1 MQNTNTAR
9 DVNPHTG
16 KPYTLIDA
24 NRMRRSALDT
34 QARCYHDNILA
45 AEGDSQW
52 TFFDGNYQ
60 EYEADKKKRLGDEGA
75 RPHRMRFKALK

>member
-45 AEGDSQW
+45 ADMLAHA
-52 TFFDGNYQ
+52 TYLH
-60 EYEADKKKRLGDEGA
+60 KKLMTENKTRA
-75 RPHRMRFKALK
+75 T

>member
-1 MQNTNTAR
+1 MQNTSTAR

-34 QARCYHDNILA
+34 QARCYHDAILA
-45 AEGDSQW
+45 SDMLAHATYLQKKLM
-52 TFFDGNYQ
+52 
-60 EYEADKKKRLGDEGA
+60 AIDKK
-75 RPHRMRFKALK
+75 

>member
-34 QARCYHDNILA
+34 QARCYHDSILT
-45 AEGDSQW
+45 AEMLAHA
-52 TFFDGNYQ
+52 TYLHKKLMAGNKTR
-60 EYEADKKKRLGDEGA
+60 AT
-75 RPHRMRFKALK
+75 